1 MIRYL
6 RISCFTVFALS
17 LIFAIYNT
25 IMASSLKNIVVVGAS
40 YVGRV
45 SFHLTVVG
53 TPNKTL
59 TEPSYRAQH

>member
-53 TPNKTL
+53 TPNKNT
-59 TEPSYRAQH
+59 H